1 MHPTR
6 TGSGSLVPSRHGW
19 RRTTSPL
26 SPPGTLCTAAVT
38 NCTDRYVLGAKTTQT
53 APTDT
58 CKRPAQI
65 LGVFLLVGG
74 FLGAGFWAKWADS
87 ESGSHRRNPASAH
100 NRWSKSLRIHRYLT
114 FIPAVGSVIIFHS
127 LSSNDR
133 LSRVVIARR
142 RSFQTLDDACSV
154 NRPAGFL
161 Y

>member
-65 LGVFLLVGG
+65 LGVFLLVVFF
-74 FLGAGFWAKWADS
+74 FLGRAFGPNGPIRRAGPIGGIPRVLITDGPS
-87 ESGSHRRNPASAH
+87 RYGSIDT
-100 NRWSKSLRIHRYLT
+100 SLLYPRGRYVFSINTGL
-114 FIPAVGSVIIFHS
+114 G
-127 LSSNDR
+127 R
-133 LSRVVIARR
+133 ARR
-142 RSFQTLDDACSV
+142 SLDCEIVLIDA
-154 NRPAGFL
+154 PL
-161 Y
+161 LL